1 MDGYFSLFLSLL
13 SLPLSLSSPLSLS
26 LPLFPSLPLSSPP
39 PIFLSF
45 PLSLSPPSPP
55 HTSGCSG
62 AAYSVLS
69 SFPEGPLTASI
80 QAIADPWRADQYSS
94 SNGGSQETSNHLLA
108 PPPQRSK
115 LLKVIVG
122 STLSGEVYWYIISI
136 LSCTVSWLLR
146 LLLVDSM
153 YH

>member
-1 MDGYFSLFLSLL
+1 MDGYFSL
-13 SLPLSLSSPLSLS
+13 SLSP
-26 LPLFPSLPLSSPP
+26 PLFSLPLSSLLSPPSLPPP

-45 PLSLSPPSPP
+45 SLSLLPPSPP
-55 HTSGCSG
+55 HTSTHSGCSG

-69 SFPEGPLTASI
+69 SFPEGPLTASV

-122 STLSGEVYWYIISI
+122 STLSGEVHQYII
-136 LSCTVSWLLR
+136 L
-146 LLLVDSM
+146 
-153 YH
+153 